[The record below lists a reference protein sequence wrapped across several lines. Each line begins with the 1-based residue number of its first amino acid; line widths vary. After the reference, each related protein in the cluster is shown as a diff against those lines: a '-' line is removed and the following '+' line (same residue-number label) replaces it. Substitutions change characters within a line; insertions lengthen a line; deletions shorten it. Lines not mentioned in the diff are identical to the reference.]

1 MTIKC
6 PKCGLTANGAA
17 GNCPFCGVAMR
28 PVDQT
33 APPSKYENG
42 HQEPHRADE
51 CLETD
56 PVSADCDSLVSPG
69 GSDSMPS
76 PGDTDFDSPS
86 SPGDTGSDSMSSPY
100 GTGSDSIP
108 TSDGTGSDA
117 SSMPPEG
124 MEWQRDSAS
133 AQEPHPQMA
142 CDPGS
147 CPQRKQS
154 LPPSVLSILALI
166 FSFLCNCVGLIL
178 AIVDLGIHDRKH
190 SHSLAKDALI
200 ISIIHL
206 VLIAGLSILMG
217 FPADLSESGDWEE
230 DWEEDWDGPSEYGP
244 FTQVELPLQEL
255 VSQDGISI
263 TATAFFADG
272 SWGPEITLSVEN
284 ATGRDIYVQ
293 AEDSSVNGYM
303 NYADFYADVEDGAVS
318 TSTLDLNGYGLNI
331 CGIRTVSQV
340 ETSFS
345 AYDAEDGRLL
355 FQSGPVSILTDAGE
369 DSLPPLPERQVI
381 FEENGVTV
389 SVLPIPETSDL
400 MPEDG
405 PLLLVENHR
414 DTAVTV
420 YGVHAMVDGTS
431 VSPSFY
437 VDVLPGKQ
445 AAEQLF
451 FYEYLEKENRLE
463 TAFDVFDRETGERVL
478 ETDLLELYAPP
489 ENGLSETFLPPE
501 NGLAGA

>member
-6 PKCGLTANGAA
+6 PKCGLTANGAE

-28 PVDQT
+28 PVDQK
-33 APPSKYENG
+33 APPSEYENG

-56 PVSADCDSLVSPG
+56 SVSADCDSLVPPG

-133 AQEPHPQMA
+133 AQEPHPPTA

-147 CPQRKQS
+147 CPQQKQS

-190 SHSLAKDALI
+190 SHTLAKAALI

-206 VLIAGLSILMG
+206 VLIAGLSIL
-217 FPADLSESGDWEE
+217 
-230 DWEEDWDGPSEYGP
+230 
-244 FTQVELPLQEL
+244 V
-255 VSQDGISI
+255 
-263 TATAFFADG
+263 
-272 SWGPEITLSVEN
+272 
-284 ATGRDIYVQ
+284 
-293 AEDSSVNGYM
+293 
-303 NYADFYADVEDGAVS
+303 
-318 TSTLDLNGYGLNI
+318 
-331 CGIRTVSQV
+331 
-340 ETSFS
+340 
-345 AYDAEDGRLL
+345 
-355 FQSGPVSILTDAGE
+355 
-369 DSLPPLPERQVI
+369 
-381 FEENGVTV
+381 
-389 SVLPIPETSDL
+389 
-400 MPEDG
+400 
-405 PLLLVENHR
+405 
-414 DTAVTV
+414 
-420 YGVHAMVDGTS
+420 
-431 VSPSFY
+431 
-437 VDVLPGKQ
+437 
-445 AAEQLF
+445 
-451 FYEYLEKENRLE
+451 
-463 TAFDVFDRETGERVL
+463 
-478 ETDLLELYAPP
+478 
-489 ENGLSETFLPPE
+489 
-501 NGLAGA
+501 